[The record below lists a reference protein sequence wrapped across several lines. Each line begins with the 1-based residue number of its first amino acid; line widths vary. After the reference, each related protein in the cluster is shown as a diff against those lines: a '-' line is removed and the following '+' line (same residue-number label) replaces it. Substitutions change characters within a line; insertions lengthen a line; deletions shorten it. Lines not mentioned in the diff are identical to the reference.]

1 MFSAIRRRA
10 TYVNVVAT
18 LALLFAMSGGALASG
33 QFLITSTKQISP
45 KVLKKLSGK
54 AGHAGAQ
61 GLAGSAGPAGPVGPA
76 GAPGSNGKDGTN
88 GKDGASVTSASFT
101 GEDEPAGEPCGE
113 QGGSSF
119 VSSTGTS
126 YACNGKQ
133 GAPWPAGG
141 TLPHGAAE
149 TGSWEA
155 YGHTATQINF
165 SIPLAA
171 AVGSEKVVVVPP
183 EGKGPVPA
191 TCESAS
197 HPGTASVN
205 NPEAS
210 PGYFCIFMN
219 QYNNYNPEEPAVYVG
234 NTASGEG
241 STLSVAGGYIVD
253 LEENGGSG
261 TWAVAGA

>member
-10 TYVNVVAT
+10 TYANVVAT

-76 GAPGSNGKDGTN
+76 GAPGANGKDGTS

-141 TLPHGAAE
+141 TLPHGATE
-149 TGSWEA
+149 TGVWESFQA
-155 YGHTATQINF
+155 QRALINF
-165 SIPLAA
+165 SIPLAKPLEPA
-171 AVGSEKVVVVPP
+171 KIIVVPP
-183 EGKGPVPA
+183 AGEGSVP
-191 TCESAS
+191 TQCENSG
-197 HPGTASVN
+197 HPGTASVE
-205 NPEAS
+205 NPEAN

-219 QYNNYNPEEPAVYVG
+219 KYNSYNAEEPGVY
-234 NTASGEG
+234 TADIAASEPG
-241 STLSVAGGYIVD
+241 SLGAAGGDIIDV
-253 LEENGGSG
+253 EEGGGEG